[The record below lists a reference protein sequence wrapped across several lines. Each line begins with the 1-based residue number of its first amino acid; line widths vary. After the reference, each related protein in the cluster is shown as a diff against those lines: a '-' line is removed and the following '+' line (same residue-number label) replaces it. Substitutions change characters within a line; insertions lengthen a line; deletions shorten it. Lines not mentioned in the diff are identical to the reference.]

1 MAISY
6 NTFPYAQFTPNLMED
21 IPDLVSPE
29 ENTPPAVGLFSGT
42 ITRAPLPTAPI
53 SVGFLSDIERMP
65 HFGIPSEESFV
76 RNFLQGRKVLFLID
90 G

>member
-1 MAISY
+1 
-6 NTFPYAQFTPNLMED
+6 MED

-29 ENTPPAVGLFSGT
+29 ENTAPAAGLFSGK
-42 ITRAPLPTAPI
+42 ITPAPVPEATH
-53 SVGFLSDIERMP
+53 SVGFLSDIERCMP

-76 RNFLQGRKVLFLID
+76 RNFLKGRKGLFLVD